1 MNRVEQEA
9 ARYYEKDGWS
19 VLNSGWPDFLL
30 YRRRP
35 DGTMEVKAAEIKNRD
50 DHLRDNQKEL
60 LEVLSM
66 VIPTVVAREKRMTRD
81 ELLGTEFIR
90 RVQGGVWEF
99 SETPITATETEA
111 ERYNRLWSEHEA
123 AEAIKQWKSYQ
134 EWEQQH
140 GC

>member
-90 RVQGGVWEF
+90 RVQGGVREF
-99 SETPITATETEA
+99 SETPITATETEDESHA
-111 ERYNRLWSEHEA
+111 RFDEERTLTSAAQWEA
-123 AEAIKQWKSYQ
+123 T
-134 EWEQQH
+134 H
-140 GC
+140 GRY

>member
-19 VLNSGWPDFLL
+19 VLNSGC
-30 YRRRP
+30 
-35 DGTMEVKAAEIKNRD
+35 AI
-50 DHLRDNQKEL
+50 
-60 LEVLSM
+60 
-66 VIPTVVAREKRMTRD
+66 
-81 ELLGTEFIR
+81 
-90 RVQGGVWEF
+90 
-99 SETPITATETEA
+99 ETEA

>member
-35 DGTMEVKAAEIKNRD
+35 DGM
-50 DHLRDNQKEL
+50 
-60 LEVLSM
+60 
-66 VIPTVVAREKRMTRD
+66 
-81 ELLGTEFIR
+81 
-90 RVQGGVWEF
+90 
-99 SETPITATETEA
+99 
-111 ERYNRLWSEHEA
+111 WSEHEA

>member
-90 RVQGGVWEF
+90 RVQGGVREF
-99 SETPITATETEA
+99 SETAICATETEA